1 MTVTLPRATDSR
13 NGLPLEAATR
23 NPSPRAY
30 RERVQG
36 AFFDL
41 DKTVIAKAAL
51 MAFGRPLHDAGYI
64 SRWLVLRSLY
74 GQLVFR
80 YFGADEA
87 RMKKM
92 RETSLRLAKGWDQAK
107 VMALVR
113 ETLTEVIEPIVYEE
127 ALDLIDS
134 HRAAGHRV
142 FIVSASPAE
151 IVGPLAQY
159 LGVEDTIS
167 TRAQIDSDGRYTGE
181 VEFYAYGSYKA
192 EAVRELAITEDLD
205 LAESFAYS
213 DSITDLPMLE
223 AVGHPVVV
231 NPDRELRRIAVE
243 RGWEIR
249 TFTATVALKTRST
262 VRPVA
267 IGSGT
272 VAIAGAA
279 AGLWWYVR
287 RGKKTRRF
295 ASWR

>member
-1 MTVTLPRATDSR
+1 MQA
-13 NGLPLEAATR
+13 
-23 NPSPRAY
+23 
-30 RERVQG
+30 

-41 DKTVIAKAAL
+41 DKTVIAKASL

-74 GQLVFR
+74 GQMVFR

-107 VMALVR
+107 VTALVR

-142 FIVSASPAE
+142 YIVSASPSE
-151 IVGPLAQY
+151 IVTPLAQY
-159 LGVEDTIS
+159 LGVDSTIA
-167 TRAQIDSDGRYTGE
+167 TLAQIDSDGRYTGG
-181 VEFYAYGSYKA
+181 VEFYAYGPYKA
-192 EAVRELAITEDLD
+192 LAIRDLAITEDID
-205 LAESFAYS
+205 LAQSFAYS

-223 AVGHPVVV
+223 TVGHPVVV
-231 NPDRELRRIAVE
+231 NPDRDLRRIAVE

-249 TFTATVALKTRST
+249 IFETTVALKTRGV

-267 IGSGT
+267 IGGGT

-279 AGLWWYVR
+279 AAMWWYVR
-287 RGKKTRRF
+287 RAKKTRRF

>member
-1 MTVTLPRATDSR
+1 M
-13 NGLPLEAATR
+13 
-23 NPSPRAY
+23 
-30 RERVQG
+30 QG

-74 GQLVFR
+74 GQVVFR

>member
-1 MTVTLPRATDSR
+1 MITSWRPVGETCHTPD
-13 NGLPLEAATR
+13 GG
-23 NPSPRAY
+23 RAY
-30 RERVQG
+30 RERVQA

-51 MAFGRPLHDAGYI
+51 MAFGRPLHNAGYI

-134 HRAAGHRV
+134 HRNEGHRV
-142 FIVSASPAE
+142 FIVSASPFE
-151 IVGPLAQY
+151 IVTPLAQY
-159 LGVEDTIS
+159 LGVDSTIS
-167 TRAQIDSDGRYTGE
+167 TRAEIDDQGRYTGG
-181 VEFYAYGSYKA
+181 VEFYAYGPYKA
-192 EAVRELAITEDLD
+192 QALRELAATDDID

-231 NPDRELRRIAVE
+231 NPDRELRRIAIE

-249 TFTATVALKTRST
+249 TFTATVALKTRNH

-272 VAIAGAA
+272 VALAGAA
-279 AGLWWYVR
+279 AATWWYLR
-287 RGKKTRRF
+287 RGKKARRF
-295 ASWR
+295 AGWR

>member
-1 MTVTLPRATDSR
+1 
-13 NGLPLEAATR
+13 
-23 NPSPRAY
+23 
-30 RERVQG
+30 VQA

-127 ALDLIDS
+127 ALDLIDE
-134 HRAAGHRV
+134 HRAAGRNV
-142 FIVSASPAE
+142 YIVSASPAE
-151 IVGPLAQY
+151 IVTPLAQY
-159 LGVEDTIS
+159 LGVDATIS
-167 TRAQIDSDGRYTGE
+167 TRAQIDDEGRYTGE
-181 VEFYAYGSYKA
+181 VEFYAYGPYKA
-192 EAVRELAITEDLD
+192 LAILELASSEGIDLV
-205 LAESFAYS
+205 ESYAYS

-223 AVGHPVVV
+223 TVGHPVVV
-231 NPDRELRRIAVE
+231 NPDRDLRRIALE

-249 TFTATVALKTRST
+249 VFEATVALKTRRH

-267 IGSGT
+267 IGSST
-272 VAIAGAA
+272 VAIAGLAA
-279 AGLWWYVR
+279 ATWWYLR
-287 RGKKTRRF
+287 RAKDTRRF

>member
-1 MTVTLPRATDSR
+1 MVTDGAGAGRGAETCRTPA
-13 NGLPLEAATR
+13 GG
-23 NPSPRAY
+23 RAY
-30 RERVQG
+30 RERVQA

-51 MAFGRPLHDAGYI
+51 MAFGRPLHNAGYI

-134 HRAAGHRV
+134 HRSEGHRV
-142 FIVSASPAE
+142 FIVSASPFE
-151 IVGPLAQY
+151 IVTPLAQY
-159 LGVEDTIS
+159 LGVESTIS
-167 TRAQIDSDGRYTGE
+167 TRAEIDDEGRYTGG
-181 VEFYAYGSYKA
+181 VEFYAYGPYKA
-192 EAVRELAITEDLD
+192 DALRELAVTDGID

-231 NPDRELRRIAVE
+231 NPDRELRRIALE

-249 TFTATVALKTRST
+249 TFTATVALKTRSH

-272 VAIAGAA
+272 VALAGAA
-279 AGLWWYVR
+279 AATWWYLR

-295 ASWR
+295 AGWR

>member
-1 MTVTLPRATDSR
+1 
-13 NGLPLEAATR
+13 
-23 NPSPRAY
+23 
-30 RERVQG
+30 VQA

-51 MAFGRPLHDAGYI
+51 MAFGRPLHNAGYI

-127 ALDLIDS
+127 ALDLIDN

-142 FIVSASPAE
+142 FIVSASPFE
-151 IVGPLAQY
+151 IVTPLAQY
-159 LGVEDTIS
+159 LGVEHTIS
-167 TRAQIDSDGRYTGE
+167 TRAEIDDEGRYTGG
-181 VEFYAYGSYKA
+181 VEFYAYGPYKA
-192 EAVRELAITEDLD
+192 EAVRALAESDGID

-213 DSITDLPMLE
+213 DSITDLPMLD

-231 NPDRELRRIAVE
+231 NPDRDLRRIALE

-249 TFTATVALKTRST
+249 AFTSTVALKTRSH

-272 VAIAGAA
+272 VALAGAA
-279 AGLWWYVR
+279 AATWWYLR
-287 RGKKTRRF
+287 RGKKARRF

>member
-1 MTVTLPRATDSR
+1 
-13 NGLPLEAATR
+13 
-23 NPSPRAY
+23 
-30 RERVQG
+30 VQA

-64 SRWLVLRSLY
+64 SRWLVVRSLY

-142 FIVSASPAE
+142 YIVSASPAE
-151 IVGPLAQY
+151 IVTPLAQY
-159 LGVEDTIS
+159 LGVDSTIS
-167 TRAQIDSDGRYTGE
+167 TRAQIDSEGRYTGG
-181 VEFYAYGSYKA
+181 VEFYAYGPYKA
-192 EAVRELAITEDLD
+192 VAILELAASEGIDLT
-205 LAESFAYS
+205 ESFAYS

-231 NPDRELRRIAVE
+231 NPDRDLRRVAVE

-249 TFTATVALKTRST
+249 TFESTVALKTRSH

-267 IGSGT
+267 IGGGT

-279 AGLWWYVR
+279 AGAWWYLR
-287 RGKKTRRF
+287 HARKARRF

>member
-1 MTVTLPRATDSR
+1 MRGH
-13 NGLPLEAATR
+13 GLETR
-23 NPSPRAY
+23 HTPAGGRAY
-30 RERVQG
+30 RERVQA

-51 MAFGRPLHDAGYI
+51 MAFGRPLHNAGYI

-127 ALDLIDS
+127 ALDLIDN
-134 HRAAGHRV
+134 HRSEGHRV
-142 FIVSASPAE
+142 FIVSASPFE
-151 IVGPLAQY
+151 IVTPLAQY
-159 LGVEDTIS
+159 LGIESTIS
-167 TRAQIDSDGRYTGE
+167 TRAEIDDEGRYTGG
-181 VEFYAYGSYKA
+181 VEFYAYGLHKA
-192 EAVRELAITEDLD
+192 EAMRELALADGID
-205 LAESFAYS
+205 LAKSFAYS

-223 AVGHPVVV
+223 AVGRPVVI
-231 NPDRELRRIAVE
+231 NPDRELRRIAIE

-249 TFTATVALKTRST
+249 TFTATVALKTRSH

-267 IGSGT
+267 SGSST
-272 VAIAGAA
+272 VALAGAA
-279 AGLWWYVR
+279 AATWWYIR
-287 RGKKTRRF
+287 RGKRSRRF
-295 ASWR
+295 AGWR

>member
-1 MTVTLPRATDSR
+1 MVHTLVRGTDSG
-13 NGLPLEAATR
+13 NG
-23 NPSPRAY
+23 Y
-30 RERVQG
+30 RERVQA

-134 HRAAGHRV
+134 HRAAGHHV
-142 FIVSASPAE
+142 YIVSASPAE
-151 IVGPLAQY
+151 IVTPLAQY
-159 LGVEDTIS
+159 LGVDSTIS
-167 TRAQIDSDGRYTGE
+167 TRAQINDEGRYTGE
-181 VEFYAYGSYKA
+181 VEFYAYGPYKA
-192 EAVRELAITEDLD
+192 LAILELASSEGID

-223 AVGHPVVV
+223 TVGHPVVV
-231 NPDRELRRIAVE
+231 NPDRDLRRIALE

-249 TFTATVALKTRST
+249 VFESTVALKTRRH

-272 VAIAGAA
+272 VALAGVAA
-279 AGLWWYVR
+279 AAWWYLR
-287 RGKKTRRF
+287 RAKDTRRF

>member
-1 MTVTLPRATDSR
+1 MIVTIVRGSDSG
-13 NGLPLEAATR
+13 NG
-23 NPSPRAY
+23 Y
-30 RERVQG
+30 RERVQA

-87 RMKKM
+87 RMKKI
-92 RETSLRLAKGWDQAK
+92 REASLRLSKGWDQAK
-107 VMALVR
+107 VTALVR

-134 HRAAGHRV
+134 HRAAGHRI

-151 IVGPLAQY
+151 IVTPLAQY
-159 LGVEDTIS
+159 LGVDSTIS
-167 TRAQIDSDGRYTGE
+167 TRPEIDDDGRYTGR
-181 VEFYAYGSYKA
+181 VEFYAYGPYKA
-192 EAVRELAITEDLD
+192 VAMRELAITDGID

-223 AVGHPVVV
+223 AVGHPVAV
-231 NPDRELRRIAVE
+231 NPDRDLRRVATE

-249 TFTATVALKTRST
+249 TFESTVALKTRRH
-262 VRPVA
+262 VKPVA

-272 VAIAGAA
+272 VAVAGVAA
-279 AGLWWYVR
+279 ATWWFLR
-287 RGKKTRRF
+287 RAKDTRRF

>member
-1 MTVTLPRATDSR
+1 
-13 NGLPLEAATR
+13 
-23 NPSPRAY
+23 
-30 RERVQG
+30 
-36 AFFDL
+36 
-41 DKTVIAKAAL
+41 

-107 VMALVR
+107 VVALVR
-113 ETLTEVIEPIVYEE
+113 ETLTEVIEPIVYEQ
-127 ALDLIDS
+127 ALDLIER

-142 FIVSASPAE
+142 YIVSASPAE
-151 IVGPLAQY
+151 IVTPLAQY
-159 LGVEDTIS
+159 LGVDSTIS
-167 TRAQIDSDGRYTGE
+167 TRAEIDDEGRYTGG
-181 VEFYAYGSYKA
+181 VEFYAYGPYKA
-192 EAVRELAITEDLD
+192 VAVRDLAITDGIDLE
-205 LAESFAYS
+205 ESFAYS

-223 AVGHPVVV
+223 AVGHPVAV
-231 NPDRELRRIAVE
+231 NPDRELRRVAVE
-243 RGWEIR
+243 RGWQIL
-249 TFTATVALKTRST
+249 TFESTVALKTRRH

-272 VAIAGAA
+272 AAIAGAA
-279 AGLWWYVR
+279 AATWWYLR
-287 RGKKTRRF
+287 RARTTRRF